1 VARCLVS
8 LSVAACAGPGA
19 GRNPPAALARL
30 IEPPGD
36 GGRQS
41 LTLRRT
47 VQGMPYLFGGFAVC
61 LDRAGAVEVT
71 GVRFENS
78 GGGLAVQAFALRPF
92 YRGFGEDGV
101 GWGEPTSLRRR
112 GVSTAS
118 RTVTQVCRPEGDARV
133 EFSEVVLQTS
143 RPAATSAWSTGF
155 VITYDSGGAEGSFR
169 VPFGITLCAPSA
181 RRPPA
186 CRPDA

>member
-1 VARCLVS
+1 MARCLVL

-19 GRNPPAALARL
+19 ARNPQAVRL
-30 IEPPGD
+30 IAPPGD

-47 VQGMPYLFGGFAVC
+47 VQGMPYLFGSFAVC
-61 LDRAGAVEVT
+61 LDRAGAAEVT

-78 GGGLAVQAFALRPF
+78 RGGLAVQEFALRPF

-101 GWGEPTSLRRR
+101 GWGEPVGLRQR

-118 RTVTQVCRPEGDARV
+118 RTVTQVCLPEDYSRV
-133 EFSEVVLQTS
+133 EFSEVVLQIS
-143 RPAATSAWSTGF
+143 RPTATSAWSPGF
-155 VITYDSGGAEGSFR
+155 VITYDSGGAEGTFR
-169 VPFGITLCAPSA
+169 IPFGITLCAPSD
-181 RRPPA
+181 RTLPN